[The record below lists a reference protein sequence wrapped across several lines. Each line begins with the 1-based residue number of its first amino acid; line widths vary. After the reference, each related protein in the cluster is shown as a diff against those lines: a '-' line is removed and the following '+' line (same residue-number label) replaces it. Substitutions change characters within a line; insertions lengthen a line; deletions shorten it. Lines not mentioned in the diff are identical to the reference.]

1 MSFRYDPTWL
11 DLEDVDA
18 PYFDP
23 NRTPVSDIETV
34 ETDRP
39 WWSNIP
45 VIGNIYESPVHD
57 ALDYFGN
64 IPFVQD
70 VGAVTKPLRQIT
82 GALDPLG
89 AAQTILGMAQNKLEA
104 EGIEY
109 DLSNIPWHIGQY
121 FTGQEG
127 AITPADKQFITAIN
141 RPFDEDDYANA
152 MDQVADLIESGQMIG
167 DPFIEDEIIKL
178 AMADLEGEEEEIVP
192 GVGWDPMGLTNLL
205 GDQIGLINE
214 LAQAG
219 ILNAQ
224 EWQATTMDTID
235 GIWGD
240 LQADFQAQVDTLS
253 EGELA
258 SLENLGLSADTIAG
272 ELADMGVEGAVLSL
286 EEQAIADAMALQS
299 GNQMDFAQNLVSSA
313 QIGQADRE
321 TTAMNTFND
330 IIMGIETGQTE
341 QIGQLENMAQAAQ
354 VQGQALG
361 VDPAILFA
369 DMLYGTGIAQQQ
381 MSANASA
388 AADAEMWAMA
398 DYLAQTVPDF
408 GGDPMLAY
416 SVLSGQLPG
425 NYFKP
430 TEGSYLDSLAP
441 GILGALS
448 ETIQDILLNN
458 QNIRFEDA
466 VRLAE
471 DALYFNPME

>member
-1 MSFRYDPTWL
+1 MSWRTGIEVDNWEDQIDWYTGELENQLSGIRAPRYRHLRDYGEDPEYLRWMHDTATGINSPFWGAKQDFYDTQAEFHGSDPVQVNPGL
-11 DLEDVDA
+11 MDPAGNVPVDIPAALEARDEVVEQWIAEQNEYAPDV
-18 PYFDP
+18 
-23 NRTPVSDIETV
+23 IQETV
-34 ETDRP
+34 SSLENPSMWGPNAQGT
-39 WWSNIP
+39 WSP
-45 VIGNIYESPVHD
+45 E
-57 ALDYFGN
+57 
-64 IPFVQD
+64 
-70 VGAVTKPLRQIT
+70 
-82 GALDPLG
+82 
-89 AAQTILGMAQNKLEA
+89 E
-104 EGIEY
+104 
-109 DLSNIPWHIGQY
+109 
-121 FTGQEG
+121 
-127 AITPADKQFITAIN
+127 
-141 RPFDEDDYANA
+141 
-152 MDQVADLIESGQMIG
+152 
-167 DPFIEDEIIKL
+167 
-178 AMADLEGEEEEIVP
+178 EEEEIAP
-192 GVGWDPMGLTNLL
+192 GIGWDPMGLTNLL

-299 GNQMDFAQNLVSSA
+299 GNQMDFAQNLISSA

-330 IIMGIETGQTE
+330 IIMGIETGQLA
-341 QIGQLENMAQAAQ
+341 QIGELENMAQAAQ

-369 DMLYGTGIAQQQ
+369 DMMYGTGIAQQQ
-381 MSANASA
+381 MSAASA
-388 AADAEMWAMA
+388 GANAEEMWAMA
-398 DYLAQTVPDF
+398 DYLAMTVPDF

-416 SVLSGQLPG
+416 SVLSGMLPG

-430 TEGSYLDSLAP
+430 QQQSFMDSLQP
-441 GILGALS
+441 GIIGALQ
-448 ETIQDILLNN
+448 EEIQAIMNMN
-458 QNIRFEDA
+458 QNISFQDA
-466 VRLAE
+466 VYIAV
-471 DALYFNPME
+471 DSLYNLPE